1 MDRPAIGIRHS
12 LYTFPNE
19 RRDATSRLSRLVFES
34 PQRRFRELYRD
45 ALHAAKGNSLLS

>member
-1 MDRPAIGIRHS
+1 MDRPAIGTRHS

-34 PQRRFRELYRD
+34 AQRHFRELDRD
-45 ALHAAKGNSLLS
+45 ALHGQR